1 MKKNEIANKVVNGLF
16 WRFLERIGAQGVS
29 FIVSIVLARILMPED
44 YGSIAL
50 ITVFTTI
57 LQVFVDSGLGNALI
71 QKKDADDLDF
81 STVFY
86 VNLFLCIVIYLIV
99 FFLAPYIAEFYND
112 DSLIPIIRVI
122 NLILIISG
130 VKNIQQAYVSRN
142 MLFKRFF
149 YSTLLGTIGSAF
161 VGIIMAYKG
170 FGVWALVAQQL
181 SNATID
187 TIVLWF
193 TVNWKPKLIFSFE
206 RLKVLFSY
214 GWKLLVSNLI
224 NTFYNNMRQLFIGKM
239 YSTTDLSFYNKGRG
253 WPELLVSN
261 INSSIDSVIFPAM
274 SSQQDNKE
282 SVRNMTRRAIKTSSY
297 IICPIMVGL
306 MVVATPLVRSIL
318 TEKWL
323 PSVPYIQVFCI
334 IFALE
339 PIQTANLN
347 AIKAMGRSDLFLK
360 LEIIKKSFGMIV
372 LILSLKFGVFAIA
385 VSLVI
390 STVFAN
396 IANSTPNKKLLNY
409 GYFDQIKDI
418 VPSILLSALM
428 GSIVWC
434 VQLINLNDILT
445 LVLQI
450 ITGIIVYVVG
460 SFIFKLEPFEYLLNF
475 IKIRIGK
482 ENKMQNV

>member
-50 ITVFTTI
+50 ITVFTII

-149 YSTLLGTIGSAF
+149 YSTLFGTIGSAF

-193 TVNWKPKLIFSFE
+193 TVNWKPKLIFSFK

-214 GWKLLVSNLI
+214 GWKLLVSSLI

-239 YSTTDLSFYNKGRG
+239 YSTTDLSYYNKGRG

-274 SSQQDNKE
+274 SSQQDNKD

-297 IICPIMVGL
+297 IIWPIMVGL
-306 MVVATPLVRSIL
+306 MVVATPLVRFIL

-360 LEIIKKSFGMIV
+360 LEIIKKSFGMVV
-372 LILSLKFGVFAIA
+372 LIISLKFGVFAIA

-445 LVLQI
+445 LVLQT